1 MDVPDLWFLVG
12 LARDDHEPRAIRVE
26 HVDDDAVLD
35 VRRIDVRLARRSARA
50 LLHLPAIV
58 VGRNIDLEAI
68 DPHVGD
74 ALAQQAEQIRLDGE
88 IPHANQRRD
97 VGPTMF
103 PNPKSHPV
111 CMKTRE
117 HAQVQIAE
125 LDVAVQPFRE
135 GADDAVTECVRG
147 ERNGGDEQ
155 NREDD
160 ERRAQRDRNPN
171 RPPDVR
177 HAP

>member
-35 VRRIDVRLARRSARA
+35 VRRIDVRLARRSARV
-50 LLHLPAIV
+50 LLQVVAI
-58 VGRNIDLEAI
+58 GRNIDLEAV

-88 IPHANQRRD
+88 IPHANQRRA
-97 VGPTMF
+97 VGATVF

-125 LDVAVQPFRE
+125 LDVAV
-135 GADDAVTECVRG
+135 
-147 ERNGGDEQ
+147 
-155 NREDD
+155 
-160 ERRAQRDRNPN
+160 
-171 RPPDVR
+171 
-177 HAP
+177 